1 MGLASLLAKKCS
13 WFFSVLVM
21 EHMSLVFASK
31 CSIVRRKDVF
41 RMLFLTPFR
50 DAVVKTGLDV
60 DLLLWC
66 TLSNKRW
73 RLVAI

>member
-1 MGLASLLAKKCS
+1 M
-13 WFFSVLVM
+13 
-21 EHMSLVFASK
+21 FASK

-41 RMLFLTPFR
+41 SMFFLTPFR

>member
-1 MGLASLLAKKCS
+1 M
-13 WFFSVLVM
+13 LVM

-66 TLSNKRW
+66 TLSNRHW
-73 RLVAI
+73 QLVAI